1 MAHSSKAITGK
12 AATAGPAIEVL
23 EDEGRLSRNSLRSSA
38 GYWLRAWRRFRQNK
52 LSLVALTV
60 VCLVIVF
67 ALVAPLISR
76 HVTHYTYAENHLP
89 QKLTPPFSSDY
100 YLGADGNG
108 RDVLTRL
115 AYGGRIS
122 LMIAA
127 LGSLGLLLL
136 GGSFGAIA
144 GYAGGISD
152 TVLMR
157 LADVIL
163 CIPSLPLLIL
173 VSSLYDPPPATLA
186 LFIAAFG
193 WPGVSRLVRGE
204 VLRLRHQDF
213 IEASRVLGASNVR
226 IVLRHIFP
234 NVVPIIVVWASL
246 VVPALILV
254 EASLSYLGV
263 GVKVPNPSWGNMLQ
277 DAKGFYYQAWWLTFI
292 PGFMIYITVL
302 GINLVG
308 SGLRDALD
316 PRLNN

>member
-1 MAHSSKAITGK
+1 MS
-12 AATAGPAIEVL
+12 
-23 EDEGRLSRNSLRSSA
+23 GRLETGDTTQGVLTEDGRLARNAIRSSA
-38 GYWLRAWRRFRQNK
+38 GFWLRAWRRFRRNR
-52 LSLVALTV
+52 LSLVALCV
-60 VCLVIVF
+60 VVLIVVF
-67 ALVAPLISR
+67 ALAAPLLSKHI
-76 HVTHYTYAENHLP
+76 THYTYSENHLP

-115 AYGGRIS
+115 AYGGRVS

-152 TVLMR
+152 SVLMR
-157 LADVIL
+157 IADVIL

-186 LFIAAFG
+186 LFIAIFS

-213 IEASRVLGASNVR
+213 IEASRVLGASNAR

-277 DAKGFYYQAWWLTFI
+277 DAKQFYYQAWWLTFI

-302 GINLVG
+302 AINLVG